1 MTHALLIVP
10 PFLKYA
16 AGPLLG
22 PAQLAAA
29 GRTAGHDVI
38 VLDLNIA
45 LIRSRLPADL
55 SVTPTGFAGDHD
67 KPRDLLR
74 RTQRSV
80 VADIREVGGEVPPS
94 ILGEDPV
101 LSLTLSHYEVHL
113 LVKVLVASTV
123 GEFVRSQLRQVV
135 RPDLVGVSVLF
146 SGQVL
151 WGLVVSEVARELWDG
166 VPVVW
171 GGTHVTA
178 LKPWIERDH
187 AYGAKVDGFV
197 FGYAEQTWVD
207 LLDAVGAGRPWP
219 SEVGKAGEGPVP
231 DAVPGDDTAP
241 VFDDLDAYGL
251 PRLTL
256 PAQTGRGCFYGRCAY
271 CTYPAVE
278 GKARH
283 VSLEALEAV
292 VQEAE
297 RLGAVVALK
306 DSLLI
311 PDRLVE
317 VADLIAGRVEWGGCT
332 KLHRRLDEDLLAKLA
347 ASGCSTLEVGVE
359 TLSPTA
365 QRLVEKKQALPLLEQ
380 VIEAAAATGIGL
392 VVNYITGFPGEDLRG
407 ELLLLDHVKHL
418 IDRPDLRARVEHNTF
433 QLERLAPMARNP
445 GRYGV
450 RVLASWPWASV
461 LAWEAA
467 PMALV
472 PRARLPVIGAI
483 R

>member
-1 MTHALLIVP
+1 MTRALLLVP

-22 PAQLAAA
+22 PAQLVGAA
-29 GRTAGHDVI
+29 RTAGHDVR

-45 LIRSRLPADL
+45 LIRSRLPVGL
-55 SVTPTGFAGDHD
+55 SVTSSGFAGDHD

-74 RTQRSV
+74 RIQRSV
-80 VADIREVGGEVPPS
+80 VGDIRAVGGEVPPS
-94 ILGEDPV
+94 ILGEDPL
-101 LSLTLSHYEVHL
+101 LSLTMSHYEVHL
-113 LVKVLVASTV
+113 LVKLLVDSEV
-123 GEFVRSQLRQVV
+123 GAFVRGQLRHIV
-135 RPDLVGVSVLF
+135 RPGLVGVSVLF

-151 WGLVVSEVARELWDG
+151 WSLVVSEVARELWGD

-171 GGTHVTA
+171 GGPHVTA

-197 FGYAEQTWVD
+197 FGYAEKTWVE
-207 LLDAVGAGRPWP
+207 LLDAVATGRPWP
-219 SEVGKAGEGPVP
+219 GHVGRAGGGPIP
-231 DAVPGDDTAP
+231 DALPGDDTVP
-241 VFDDLDAYGL
+241 VFDSFDLYGL

-283 VSLEALEAV
+283 VPLKGLESV
-292 VQEAE
+292 VQAAE
-297 RLGAVVALK
+297 TRGAVVALK

-311 PDRLVE
+311 PDRLAE
-317 VADLIAGRVEWGGCT
+317 VAELIDGRVDWSGCT
-332 KLHRRLDEDLLAKLA
+332 KLHRRLDVALLTKLA
-347 ASGCSTLEVGVE
+347 ASGCVTLEVGVE

-380 VIEAAAATGIGL
+380 VIEAAAATGIAL

-407 ELLLLDHVKHL
+407 ELLLLEHVKHL

-445 GRYGV
+445 GRYGI

-467 PMALV
+467 PIAL
-472 PRARLPVIGAI
+472 GAWSA
-483 R
+483 